1 MEEYVGEKLRIYF
14 KPELL
19 NRIRSKNHELGRPT
33 CAAPSGPEAMAFVL
47 PNDNHCGR
55 EYGDYLTAID
65 DIGVALGSI
74 FLPPCQ
80 SSLGIAW
87 NLKERLISG
96 DREVKSLTRSE
107 SDGIS

>member
-19 NRIRSKNHELGRPT
+19 NRIRSKNYELGRPT

-65 DIGVALGSI
+65 DIGVAIGLEFPSA
-74 FLPPCQ
+74 LPVIVRDRMESQ
-80 SSLGIAW
+80 SAP
-87 NLKERLISG
+87 NLW
-96 DREVKSLTRSE
+96 
-107 SDGIS
+107 